1 MKNYFKFK
9 IRQPL
14 RNIGNGE
21 YQLATIVAEAPYLY
35 MRWDLTS
42 TLDPDDQ
49 IRLAKAEL
57 KMAMIEAIMN
67 GEWEIE
73 KE

>member
-1 MKNYFKFK
+1 MKDHFKFIIK
-9 IRQPL
+9 LPK

-21 YQLATIVAEAPYLY
+21 YQTATIITQAPYLY
-35 MRWDLTS
+35 MRWDLHS
-42 TLDPDDQ
+42 SLDPDDQ

-57 KMAMIEAIMN
+57 KMHMIEAIMN

-73 KE
+73 